1 MNLDEIQKQCFILA
15 LFIREDGERFLL
27 GSGAYPFN
35 KKQLHFVANSYQ
47 NDLVEVQGNDGIMLA
62 GQVRRSATQPFDGY
76 IGDATVSKQ
85 DIEQYRRQ
93 FFMFFRKNYYYK
105 VVYIFSDGTAIQ
117 RQKGFIVD
125 APEVKELYQFYP
137 DYHVAMNFE
146 DINYY
151 EYSEDSEGQEIFGK
165 SATIPL
171 SIGAQDGGVV
181 WNNDTNLF
189 DKDNPNV
196 VNLSANVGT
205 KKLQPSGATQSLYIP
220 CEPNKTYIVKK
231 AQTARFQVFTT
242 ENIPVANGDCLQ
254 VVYNFSATQL
264 TITTDPTAQYLGVFF
279 YNANYDTMTPEQIMD
294 TIVITEGAPGAIW
307 DNYGLVWEATSGS
320 GYTTVM
326 VDSIDFVY
334 PIWEVVGPAV
344 NPQFADLTSNMTLYY
359 SGSVGEGQTL
369 TIDMNNKTALL
380 SGLNVVGNVSGDWV
394 ALKPGNNRISY
405 TTDNN
410 DAESS
415 TIKWQEVVG

>member
-1 MNLDEIQKQCFILA
+1 MNLDDIQKQCFILA

-27 GSGAYPFN
+27 GEGAYPFN
-35 KKQLHFVANSYQ
+35 KKQLHFSANNFQ
-47 NDLVEVQGNDGIMLA
+47 NDTVEVQGNDGIMLA
-62 GQVRRSATQPFDGY
+62 GQVRRSTAQSFDGY
-76 IGDATVSKQ
+76 IGDATVAKT
-85 DIEQYRRQ
+85 DIEQYRRA
-93 FFMFFRKNYYYK
+93 FFTFFRKNYYYK
-105 VVYIFSDGTAIQ
+105 VVYVFPDGSAIQ
-117 RQKGFIVD
+117 RTKGFIVD
-125 APEVKELYQFYP
+125 APEVKELYQVYP

-151 EYSEDSEGQEIFGK
+151 EYSEDSEGHEIFGK

-171 SIGAQDGGVV
+171 SIGAQDGGIV

-205 KKLQPSGATQSLYIP
+205 KKLQPSGSTQSLYIP
-220 CEPNKTYIVKK
+220 CEPNKTYIVNK
-231 AQTARFQVFTT
+231 ARTARFQLFTT
-242 ENIPVANGDCLQ
+242 ENVPAANGDCLQ

-264 TITTDPTAQYLGVFF
+264 TITTDATAQYLGVFF
-279 YNANYDTMTPEQIMD
+279 YNANYDTMTPQQIMD

-320 GYTTVM
+320 GYTTLM

-334 PIWEVVGPAV
+334 PIWEVTGPAV
-344 NPQFADLTSNMTLYY
+344 NPEFADLTSNMTFYY
-359 SGSVGEGQTL
+359 NGTVGAGQTL
-369 TIDMNNKTALL
+369 TVDMSGKTALL
-380 SGLNVVGNVSGDWV
+380 NGLNVVGNVTGDWV

-410 DAESS
+410 DAVSS
-415 TIKWQEVVG
+415 QIKWQEVVG

>member
-62 GQVRRSATQPFDGY
+62 GQMRRSATQPFDGY

-105 VVYIFSDGTAIQ
+105 VVYVFSDGTAIQ

-171 SIGAQDGGVV
+171 SIGAQDGGVI
-181 WNNDTNLF
+181 WD
-189 DKDNPNV
+189 
-196 VNLSANVGT
+196 SY
-205 KKLQPSGATQSLYIP
+205 GATWD
-220 CEPNKTYIVKK
+220 
-231 AQTARFQVFTT
+231 
-242 ENIPVANGDCLQ
+242 ANG
-254 VVYNFSATQL
+254 
-264 TITTDPTAQYLGVFF
+264 
-279 YNANYDTMTPEQIMD
+279 M
-294 TIVITEGAPGAIW
+294 IW
-307 DNYGLVWEATSGS
+307 EPTSGS